1 MGYLVDIDSGER
13 DPIEYPNPNDYT
25 VHLNTRIYDIT
36 SIKLVAARIPNC
48 QPLINSGNKQFEVNG
63 ATVVFDEGTY
73 TNGTDL
79 ASNLQI
85 QMAPPN
91 TVIDTVSFDSFTNKL
106 TFTNTSPLHS
116 INVGY
121 SVLGTETASNLQSLG
136 DVIYNSRDDD
146 LLFGDNVISIN
157 FLTGE
162 SFANS
167 MNSSSLIS
175 PTSLINGITFN
186 SPDLNFSYD
195 IANVIFD
202 SNIVSLAS
210 MLESNIGLS
219 TTITDFDS
227 ITFNSVTS
235 NLEFSNTQL
244 ATTTNVEIVNGYSFA
259 NAMNLSSLVSSS
271 DYIDYVFFTP
281 APHSNIEFANIE
293 TSTTTNVYFD
303 TDGTNMAAM
312 LLANIGVATTI
323 TDFDSITFD
332 GGDTYQFTFSNT
344 LSSDPPDVVTPYYE
358 ANYFA
363 NQMSTEVAPSVDSIV
378 SVYFDDKF
386 KFSNTLG
393 VHFDSNGTHMAEML
407 LANIG
412 SSTSITDF
420 DSITYD
426 GTYNHF
432 KFGDTNIS
440 FVSGNTLATDILAV
454 LDTNTSIDS
463 ITFDSD
469 TSNLVFSNTLGG
481 VFDDFEV
488 SMSNIGSTLANTIQ
502 VQAPEASNLLLSSFD
517 ISTNLLSFSNTSFTT
532 LGFSTDGET
541 MTETLETSGLVSGRR
556 LVFNPETSNIEFYN
570 DFTFNFYGGSNG
582 YATSSE
588 VGPPAHLLGFS
599 GANTELANSVTSS
612 YIDLNGPTSIFV
624 RITSGLEDL
633 DKQLFIDGGTFS
645 TGGGTFDS
653 QNMKQISPH
662 YIGRILTSNV
672 NEIIDFN
679 GHDDPIHHTF
689 IKGTG
694 RFIDDLRIRFY
705 YNNGTK
711 LIPYDFGKRNH
722 FLKIEIECS
731 LEKGMGTVLEQSN
744 AFGVDSGDLPPPVEI
759 PNLMPKNRFD
769 NSQKTILIVS
779 VISLLMGLA
788 LLSFMRRKK
797 TL

>member
-1 MGYLVDIDSGER
+1 MGYIIDIDSGER
-13 DPIEYPNPNDYT
+13 DPIEYPNPSDYT
-25 VHLNTRIYDIT
+25 VHLNNRIYDIT
-36 SIKLVAARIPNC
+36 SIKIIAARIPNC
-48 QPLINSGNKQFEVNG
+48 QPLLNSGNKQFEVNG

-106 TFTNTSPLHS
+106 SFSNTSTTGRA
-116 INVGY
+116 NVGY
-121 SVLGTETASNLQSLG
+121 SVLGTETASNLQTFGELSD
-136 DVIYNSRDDD
+136 DVIYNSRDDN
-146 LLFGDNVISIN
+146 LIFGDNVISIN

-175 PTSLINGITFN
+175 
-186 SPDLNFSYD
+186 
-195 IANVIFD
+195 
-202 SNIVSLAS
+202 
-210 MLESNIGLS
+210 
-219 TTITDFDS
+219 
-227 ITFNSVTS
+227 
-235 NLEFSNTQL
+235 
-244 ATTTNVEIVNGYSFA
+244 
-259 NAMNLSSLVSSS
+259 SS
-271 DYIDYVFFTP
+271 DYIDGIFFTP
-281 APHSNIEFANIE
+281 SPHSNLEFANIQ
-293 TSTTTNVYFD
+293 TSTTTNVF
-303 TDGTNMAAM
+303 
-312 LLANIGVATTI
+312 
-323 TDFDSITFD
+323 
-332 GGDTYQFTFSNT
+332 
-344 LSSDPPDVVTPYYE
+344 
-358 ANYFA
+358 
-363 NQMSTEVAPSVDSIV
+363 
-378 SVYFDDKF
+378 
-386 KFSNTLG
+386 
-393 VHFDSNGTHMAEML
+393 FDSNGTHMAEML

-412 SSTSITDF
+412 VDTGKSDF
-420 DSITYD
+420 GSITYD

-432 KFGDTNIS
+432 VFANTSGDVSNINVS
-440 FVSGNTLATDILAV
+440 FVSGNTLATDILDV
-454 LDTNTSIDS
+454 LDSANTSIDS
-463 ITFDSD
+463 ITFDSG
-469 TSNLVFSNTLGG
+469 TLTFSNALGG

-502 VQAPEASNLLLSSFD
+502 VQAPATSNLLLSSFD

-532 LGFSTDGET
+532 MGFSADGNT
-541 MTETLETSGLVSGRR
+541 VARSVETSGLVNGRR
-556 LVFNPETSNIEFYN
+556 VIFNPETSNLEFSN
-570 DFTFNFYGGSNG
+570 NFKFNFYGGSNG

-588 VGPPAHLLGFS
+588 VGPPANLLGFS
-599 GANTELANSVTSS
+599 GANTEVANNVTSS

-633 DKQLFIDGGTFS
+633 DKPLFINGGTFS
-645 TGGGTFDS
+645 TSDGTFDS

-662 YIGRILTSNV
+662 YIGRILTSNI

-694 RFIDDLRIRFY
+694 KFIDDLRIRFY

-731 LEKGMGTVLEQSN
+731 LEKGLGTVLEQSN
-744 AFGVDSGDLPPPVEI
+744 AFGGTVPMALEPSDLPPPIEI
-759 PNLMPKNRFD
+759 PNLIPKNRFD

>member
-167 MNSSSLIS
+167 MNSASLI
-175 PTSLINGITFN
+175 TSTGYINGIFFTP
-186 SPDLNFSYD
+186 SPH
-195 IANVIFD
+195 
-202 SNIVSLAS
+202 
-210 MLESNIGLS
+210 
-219 TTITDFDS
+219 
-227 ITFNSVTS
+227 S
-235 NLEFSNTQL
+235 NLEFANTQ
-244 ATTTNVEIVNGYSFA
+244 
-259 NAMNLSSLVSSS
+259 
-271 DYIDYVFFTP
+271 
-281 APHSNIEFANIE
+281 
-293 TSTTTNVYFD
+293 TSTTTNVF
-303 TDGTNMAAM
+303 
-312 LLANIGVATTI
+312 
-323 TDFDSITFD
+323 
-332 GGDTYQFTFSNT
+332 
-344 LSSDPPDVVTPYYE
+344 
-358 ANYFA
+358 
-363 NQMSTEVAPSVDSIV
+363 
-378 SVYFDDKF
+378 
-386 KFSNTLG
+386 
-393 VHFDSNGTHMAEML
+393 FDSNGTHMAEML

-412 SSTSITDF
+412 VDTGKSDF
-420 DSITYD
+420 GSITYD
-426 GTYNHF
+426 RTYNHF
-432 KFGDTNIS
+432 VFANTSGDVSNINVS

-463 ITFDSD
+463 ITFNSD
-469 TSNLVFSNTLGG
+469 TSNLVFSNTLDG

-633 DKQLFIDGGTFS
+633 DKPLFIDGGTFS

-662 YIGRILTSNV
+662 YIGRILTSNI

-679 GHDDPIHHTF
+679 GHDDPIQHTF

-694 RFIDDLRIRFY
+694 KFIDDLRIRFY

-731 LEKGMGTVLEQSN
+731 LEKGMGTVAGLSPT
-744 AFGVDSGDLPPPVEI
+744 DSGPDLPSPVEI

-779 VISLLMGLA
+779 VISLLVGLA